1 MQNMESKLW
10 GRHLRLQILRP
21 DGYQVTGERTTSR
34 IIELALMRT
43 DFETPLLVSDL
54 LGALSYC
61 EIANALIELQWPLVV
76 RFSSLMRE

>member
-61 EIANALIELQWPLVV
+61 EIAESLIDRV
-76 RFSSLMRE
+76 RRRPSLL